1 MALMDGMMRF
11 GRLDAFIT
19 EVIDLYNEEYREK
32 VLWEV
37 WLHRVF
43 DKSFAEFMESVEVNQ
58 KAAPTQEEVSNIVME
73 SEAVLQ
79 GFAPAGVNANG
90 TVPSAGDDSH

>member
-1 MALMDGMMRF
+1 MDGMIRC
-11 GRLDAFIT
+11 GRLDEFIS
-19 EVIDLYNEEYREK
+19 EVVTLYNEEYKEK
-32 VLWEV
+32 TLWEV

-58 KAAPTQEEVSNIVME
+58 KAAPTQEEVTNIVLETKAM
-73 SEAVLQ
+73 LN

-90 TVPSAGDDSH
+90 TVPSAGDDSG